1 MHRFAWDMKY
11 QPLPGG
17 GGGRGGGGGL
27 PSAAVP
33 HNTAA
38 PNSAPWVMPGRYTV
52 KLTVDGKSYTQ
63 PIVVKM
69 DPRVKTP
76 LIGLQQQFT
85 LSKAMYDGA
94 LESSATLQ
102 QLRGLRAQVAQLKEK
117 AGESPASKAL
127 AAFDE
132 KAQAVETLLAG
143 GGGPAGRGGGPG
155 ISGGVAGR
163 LVTVGRGGQRA
174 AGEPPAPPPPPAGR
188 GQRGGGR
195 GAAAPGGGQQPTTAG
210 ISASLTSLIGLLQG
224 ADVAPTT
231 QLVAAVTER
240 QHVLAT
246 IRTRWNALKTVELAA
261 VNAQLKKAGLPAITV
276 KSGATN

>member
-1 MHRFAWDMKY
+1 
-11 QPLPGG
+11 
-17 GGGRGGGGGL
+17 
-27 PSAAVP
+27 
-33 HNTAA
+33 
-38 PNSAPWVMPGRYTV
+38 
-52 KLTVDGKSYTQ
+52 
-63 PIVVKM
+63 M

-117 AGESPASKAL
+117 AAGSAASKAL

-143 GGGPAGRGGGPG
+143 GGGAAGRGGGAAGRGGGPG
-155 ISGGVAGR
+155 ISGGVTGG
-163 LVTVGRGGQRA
+163 LVTVGRGDQGATGQ
-174 AGEPPAPPPPPAGR
+174 PPAPPPPPAGR

-195 GAAAPGGGQQPTTAG
+195 GTAAPGGGQQPTTAG

-246 IRTRWNALKTVELAA
+246 IRTRWNALKTVDLTA
-261 VNAQLKKAGLPAITV
+261 VNAQLKTAGLPAITV
-276 KSGATN
+276 TAGATN

>member
-1 MHRFAWDMKY
+1 
-11 QPLPGG
+11 
-17 GGGRGGGGGL
+17 
-27 PSAAVP
+27 
-33 HNTAA
+33 
-38 PNSAPWVMPGRYTV
+38 V

-117 AGESPASKAL
+117 AGESPALKAL

-132 KAQAVETLLAG
+132 RAQAVEALLAG
-143 GGGPAGRGGGPG
+143 GGG
-155 ISGGVAGR
+155 
-163 LVTVGRGGQRA
+163 A
-174 AGEPPAPPPPPAGR
+174 AG

-210 ISASLTSLIGLLQG
+210 ISASLTSLISLLQG

-246 IRTRWNALKTVELAA
+246 IRTRWNALKTVDLAA
-261 VNAQLKKAGLPAITV
+261 VNAPLKKAGLPAITV
-276 KSGATN
+276 TAAATN